1 MSETIQRDAT
11 DGAAENFT
19 STAKDYDAV
28 VRHNI
33 AGARRLVMSLPDGD
47 YRRVLDV
54 GCGTGWAALA
64 MLERFPEI
72 EHVTGVDPAEG
83 MLAVFTD
90 KVAETRRRDRD
101 RASHRGRDVDG
112 RAEAESYDAVIS
124 SMAMHWFPDKP
135 GAMVAMARAL
145 KPGGTIGIL
154 CSGRGGEHEFREVL
168 ARIDPPPPKEWDAAF
183 DAVQRDIDEMEQY
196 LAGAGLE
203 PVDVWMER
211 RLRRTSAEAYLER
224 MRVVASHISSA
235 ILTEEEVAELMERVA
250 AGIHGGVGPARLR
263 VHVHQALRGGAQA
276 GAVAAACN
284 GSVRR
289 AIYPSGPVDRTNRD
303 ARSMRIALRNYDR
316 RSRRWRCAS
325 PPV

>member
-54 GCGTGWAALA
+54 GCGTGWAALS

-72 EHVTGVDPAEG
+72 EQVTGVDPAEG

-90 KVAETRRRDRD
+90 KVAAIGDGTEIELRT
-101 RASHRGRDVDG
+101 ADVMSMGVPD
-112 RAEAESYDAVIS
+112 ESYDAVIS

-235 ILTEEEVAELMERVA
+235 ILTEEEIAELMERVT
-250 AGIHGGVGPARLR
+250 AGIHAVSGPNGFEYTFTKLY
-263 VHVHQALRGGAQA
+263 
-276 GAVAAACN
+276 AVA
-284 GSVRR
+284 RKPER
-289 AIYPSGPVDRTNRD
+289 
-303 ARSMRIALRNYDR
+303 
-316 RSRRWRCAS
+316 
-325 PPV
+325 